1 MSERRKIGMGL
12 VGSRP
17 SGAVVNHYTPSVS
30 QGGLTY
36 NWRAIWIFSATASA
50 LVHIV
55 FLFSFSDRQ
64 TDRQTGGCGY
74 YISMFRRSFTSVSP
88 VVAAGS
94 DFDKSQIQKGQ

>member
-1 MSERRKIGMGL
+1 MAL
-12 VGSRP
+12 GSRRE
-17 SGAVVNHYTPSVS
+17 SLHAF
-30 QGGLTY
+30 
-36 NWRAIWIFSATASA
+36 RFSRGPDLQLESNMD
-50 LVHIV
+50 LLGDRFGFGSHCFPVQ
-55 FLFSFSDRQ
+55 LLRQ

>member
-1 MSERRKIGMGL
+1 MSEWRKIGMGL
-12 VGSRP
+12 VGSWP
-17 SGAVVNHYTPSVS
+17 SGAVVSHYTPSVS

-36 NWRAIWIFSATASA
+36 NWRAIWIFSATALA
-50 LVHIV
+50 LVLIV

-64 TDRQTGGCGY
+64 TDGCGY

-88 VVAAGS
+88 VVAAGN